1 MYTIIVHMRWK
12 IMTDMQPKKMIILDI
27 LNILRKHTD
36 EDHRLSQHQ
45 IQNLMESEYG
55 MKVNLKT
62 DRRNHTKLIE
72 YKFTI
77 K

>member
-1 MYTIIVHMRWK
+1 MRWI

-27 LNILRKHTD
+27 LDILRKHTD

-55 MKVNLKT
+55 MKV
-62 DRRNHTKLIE
+62 D
-72 YKFTI
+72 
-77 K
+77 

>member
-1 MYTIIVHMRWK
+1 MQSIQKRQGLVGLSIVHMRWK

-27 LNILRKHTD
+27 LNVLRKHTD

-55 MKVNLKT
+55 MKV
-62 DRRNHTKLIE
+62 D
-72 YKFTI
+72 
-77 K
+77 